1 MMRGLQASSSFI
13 VNRGKKP
20 KKPKE
25 EEDRKYAIIIGS
37 RKQARRSYK

>member
-13 VNRGKKP
+13 INRG

-25 EEDRKYAIIIGS
+25 EEDRRYAIIIGS
-37 RKQARRSYK
+37 RKQAREEEL